1 MLHLVFAHNNREM
14 IYMLNLG
21 NNGVILLTSSSEWL
35 VLISVGKFQNI
46 AISLTDKE
54 IIDLSDFYRETEPLI
69 KFTYKKQSNGYKF
82 STQSPYLQS
91 FITLATVNSFYLS
104 TILCMLDN
112 TEITTLES
120 STQTPRGTYTYAG
133 TEPTL
138 EGLSETGYCHY
149 FVDCNRNTLLVG
161 NSFYSK
167 HKNLDESTSALVD
180 ASLGIIIDE
189 NSNNITISI

>member
-1 MLHLVFAHNNREM
+1 
-14 IYMLNLG
+14 MLNLG
-21 NNGVILLTSSSEWL
+21 NSGVVLLTSSSEWL
-35 VLISVGKFQNI
+35 VLISVGKFQTI

-54 IIDLSDFYRETEPLI
+54 IIDLSDFYRETKPLI
-69 KFTYKKQSNGYKF
+69 KFTYKKQSDNYKF
-82 STQSPYLQS
+82 NTQSPYLQS

-149 FVDCNRNTLLVG
+149 FVDCNKNTLLVG

-180 ASLGIIIDE
+180 TSLGIIIDE